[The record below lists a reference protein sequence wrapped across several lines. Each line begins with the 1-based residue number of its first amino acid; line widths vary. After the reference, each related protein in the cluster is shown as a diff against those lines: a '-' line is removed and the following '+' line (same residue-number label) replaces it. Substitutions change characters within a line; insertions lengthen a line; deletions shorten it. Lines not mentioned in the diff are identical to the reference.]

1 MPEPESNSANLKF
14 LKSIFKK
21 EIRENYPD
29 FNYRLRLAGLTE
41 FEPYISE
48 AARISEE
55 SDGQYESRVATSGRL
70 FGEQEILLND
80 IVHSEQNI
88 SGLAVNSTFHDGSIP
103 ETVLFLEECKLDE
116 TKKLYDVTAYNLN
129 HLDFTTTASPVVAF
143 PVDLSEDEKGYY
155 IYRKTSA
162 VQKNGS
168 NNDKITEIH
177 TGWEKVAEFSN
188 NDLKSLLAS
197 TDLSKVGS
205 QFPLGYI
212 DSGISGYSGWTNELF
227 TNYKILDSGNVGDP
241 TADTSYLSN
250 PRTLD
255 FVTDQSKS
263 YTVQRKINR
272 LSNTADNPAGWEEIE
287 RQADFPY
294 TDAEVLSDLISV
306 EVSSRISGT
315 YGVIEPTGVH
325 SVADQDFFEIDLIN
339 DWGKAELKDY
349 TFNQDSKELIFKSGE
364 SLKVTQKAFSDIP
377 LGNQEILGSVEMSF
391 SPHTTGISGSI
402 TGVIILRISM
412 N

>member
-1 MPEPESNSANLKF
+1 MPQPESNSANLKF

-21 EIRENYPD
+21 EIQENYPD

-88 SGLAVNSTFHDGSIP
+88 SGLAVN
-103 ETVLFLEECKLDE
+103 
-116 TKKLYDVTAYNLN
+116 DVTAYNLN

-241 TADTSYLSN
+241 ATDTSYLSDA
-250 PRTLD
+250 RTLD
-255 FVTDQSKS
+255 FVTDRLKS

-402 TGVIILRISM
+402 TGGKRKALLRRS
-412 N
+412 